1 MLIAIERRVAAVTVT
16 AMAFEAIPFWDA
28 LMFADPTPC
37 AVANPDAFTVKTLLL
52 EEAHATE
59 LLIFWVL
66 PSLKAPVAVNG
77 SVVPLAI
84 EALFALM
91 VIDCSAAAVTVS
103 VIEFDV
109 MPFCV
114 ALIALLPAAT
124 PVANPAA
131 LTVATDAFD
140 EFHVTELLRFCV
152 LPSLNV
158 PVAVNCAVVPF
169 AMDVMPAL
177 MVIACRVGPAAPEA
191 LKLSALCE
199 APLMVTFWLA
209 GENVMPV
216 LVGVT
221 VYAPSATLA
230 KL

>member
-1 MLIAIERRVAAVTVT
+1 MAVLIAIERRVAAVTVT
-16 AMAFEAIPFWDA
+16 AMAFEVIPFWDA

-37 AVANPDAFTVKTLLL
+37 AVANPDAFTVKMLLL

-66 PSLKAPVAVNG
+66 PSLKAPMAVNG

-91 VIDCSAAAVTVS
+91 VMDCSAAAVTVS

-124 PVANPAA
+124 PVANPVA
-131 LTVATDAFD
+131 LTVATEAFD
-140 EFHVTELLRFCV
+140 EFHVAELLKFCV

-158 PVAVNCAVVPF
+158 PVAVSCAGVPF
-169 AMDVMPAL
+169 AIDVLPAL
-177 MVIACRVGPAAPEA
+177 MVIVCRVGPAGLEA
-191 LKLSALCE
+191 LKLIALCD
-199 APLMVTFWLA
+199 APFI
-209 GENVMPV
+209 VMF
-216 LVGVT
+216 
-221 VYAPSATLA
+221 
-230 KL
+230 